1 MDRNKCGNFSDY
13 NKKFYNGELD
23 YQIQEKNQICLQHII
38 RQKKIN
44 DAMLMSGIDRRILW
58 S

>member
-1 MDRNKCGNFSDY
+1 MDRNNYEKFSDY

-23 YQIQEKNQICLQHII
+23 YQSQEKNQIQQQHTI

-44 DAMLMSGIDRRILW
+44 DDYGWDR
-58 S
+58 